1 MNILGI
7 IASSTLAA
15 AGDFESIATV
25 TVGGGGA
32 ANAEFT
38 SIPATFTHLQIRY
51 IARAASGGSAFDP
64 NFIRFN
70 SDTASNYAYHYL
82 TGNGSTAAAGAG
94 STQTSTWGGLWPY
107 DAATASAYGAGVID
121 ILDYANTNK
130 YKTLR
135 TLSGVDTNGSGES
148 FYNSGLW
155 MSTSAITSIRIT
167 PATGS
172 VNFKQY
178 SHFAL
183 YGIRSA

>member
-1 MNILGI
+1 MPILGI
-7 IASSTLAA
+7 IASSLPAVTS
-15 AGDFESIATV
+15 DYDSIATV
-25 TVGGGGA
+25 SVGSGGA

-38 SIPATFTHLQIRY
+38 SIPGTYTHLQIRY
-51 IARAASGGSAFDP
+51 IARAATGGNAFDP

-70 SDTASNYAYHYL
+70 SDSGSNYAYHYL
-82 TGNGSTAAAGAG
+82 TGTGSAVNAGAG

-107 DAATASAYGAGVID
+107 DGVTASTYGAGVID

-135 TLSGVDTNGSGES
+135 TLSGVDTNGGGEC

-155 MSTSAITSIRIT
+155 MSTSAITSIKIT